1 LIYARQ
7 HPEQVKGVIN
17 FVGGWL
23 GYGCKTVS
31 AVNQEIF
38 KRGAHYPSETIW
50 LYGDWDQ
57 FYPLFHSREN
67 FAAFQAAGGKGVF
80 HEFTPPP
87 GLSGHAI
94 AARPALWASVI
105 DTYLKR
111 QGLVNEER

>member
-1 LIYARQ
+1 LAGLR
-7 HPEQVKGVIN
+7 
-17 FVGGWL
+17 
-23 GYGCKTVS
+23 CKTVS
-31 AVNQEIF
+31 TVNQEIF
-38 KRGAHYPSETIW
+38 RRRYPGETIW

-94 AARPALWASVI
+94 AARPELWASVL
-105 DTYLKR
+105 DAYLKL
-111 QGLVNEER
+111 QGLVNDER